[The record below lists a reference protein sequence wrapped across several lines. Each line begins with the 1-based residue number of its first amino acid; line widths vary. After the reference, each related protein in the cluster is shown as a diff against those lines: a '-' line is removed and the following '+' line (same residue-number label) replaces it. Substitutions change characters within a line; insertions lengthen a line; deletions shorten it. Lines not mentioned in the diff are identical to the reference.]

1 MTMQIFQL
9 QPLDTNLYLSS
20 IICTGTIYL
29 QPFSSPGVIQ
39 RQPHFLRQYSVT
51 IDRESVNRSLPLVK
65 VDAISMNPFNL
76 MPVSFRLLNNE
87 YSGLFIIDS
96 TQGYIY
102 PRYDLGLEPK
112 TYIVKIQASD
122 PSNGQFSVSDVYIS
136 IVFKQGN
143 SLTCNT
149 SFLNLRINP
158 DGIVFLSANILS
170 KFKLIAFNNNLKML
184 SQK

>member
-1 MTMQIFQL
+1 MQIFQL

-29 QPFSSPGVIQ
+29 QPFSNPSVIQ
-39 RQPHFLRQYSVT
+39 RQPLFLRQYSVT

-87 YSGLFIIDS
+87 YSDLFIIDS

-122 PSNGQFSVSDVYIS
+122 PSNGQFSVSDVYIR

-143 SLTCNT
+143 LLICNT

-158 DGIVFLSANILS
+158 DGIVFLKSNILKIRINS
-170 KFKLIAFNNNLKML
+170 V
-184 SQK
+184 